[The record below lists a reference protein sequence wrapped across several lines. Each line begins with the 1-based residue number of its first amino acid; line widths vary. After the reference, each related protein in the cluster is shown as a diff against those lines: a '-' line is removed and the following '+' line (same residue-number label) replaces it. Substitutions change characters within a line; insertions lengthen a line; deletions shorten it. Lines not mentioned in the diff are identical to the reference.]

1 MHFFLPAFTAYFS
14 VLSFVLA
21 SLPRWALQRQFDTA
35 AATELFDGPGER
47 SVRRAARTLCFFRVK
62 RRQWAMASD
71 LRNAP

>member
-1 MHFFLPAFTAYFS
+1 MHFFACVRGLFFCII
-14 VLSFVLA
+14 FVLA